1 MIKNSTASALTW
13 LAAILL
19 GLGLLM
25 MSPSGSFLVFIVA
38 ALFAAVP
45 AIFGT
50 KKMRIVVIIL
60 LAASIILAVI
70 QYSEF
75 KNEHYRIEKRIKIKQ
90 IKETGAPG
98 YSYGKYAVYYQQQGN
113 ERKSCLNKRFKEMI
127 CIKQG

>member
-1 MIKNSTASALTW
+1 MIKNSTAFALTW

-19 GLGLLM
+19 GLGLRV
-25 MSPSGSFLVFIVA
+25 MSPSGSFLIFIVA

-50 KKMRIVVIIL
+50 KKMRIAAIIL
-60 LAASIILAVI
+60 LATSIILAVS

-75 KNEHYRIEKRIKIKQ
+75 NNERYRIEKRSKIKQ
-90 IKETGAPG
+90 IKETSDPG

-113 ERKSCLNKRFKEMI
+113 DRKRLLWGKVR
-127 CIKQG
+127 